1 MMKDNKILKAS
12 RSKHKQIYIRKQK
25 LECNYTLAT
34 THSQDSTE
42 ESVLTKAESQ
52 KKKRERKKHGSKE
65 SGFYFQSKRKMKEIL
80 RTPRRQ
86 IKGIPRMIIK
96 GSCS

>member
-52 KKKRERKKHGSKE
+52 KKKKREKE
-65 SGFYFQSKRKMKEIL
+65 TWVQRIRIL
-80 RTPRRQ
+80 FSIQEKDEGNTQ
-86 IKGIPRMIIK
+86 N
-96 GSCS
+96 S

>member
-25 LECNYTLAT
+25 LECNYPLST

-42 ESVLTKAESQ
+42 ESVLTKVESQ
-52 KKKRERKKHGSKE
+52 KKERERNMGPKNQDSI
-65 SGFYFQSKRKMKEIL
+65 FN
-80 RTPRRQ
+80 PRER
-86 IKGIPRMIIK
+86 
-96 GSCS
+96 

>member
-25 LECNYTLAT
+25 LECNYPLST

-42 ESVLTKAESQ
+42 ESVLTKVESQ
-52 KKKRERKKHGSKE
+52 KKRERKKHGPKE

-86 IKGIPRMIIK
+86 MKGISRMIIK
-96 GSCS
+96 

>member
-34 THSQDSTE
+34 THSQESTE
-42 ESVLTKAESQ
+42 ESVLTKVETQ
-52 KKKRERKKHGSKE
+52 KKKREKE
-65 SGFYFQSKRKMKEIL
+65 
-80 RTPRRQ
+80 T
-86 IKGIPRMIIK
+86 
-96 GSCS
+96 

>member
-52 KKKRERKKHGSKE
+52 KKKERERNMGPKNQDSI
-65 SGFYFQSKRKMKEIL
+65 FN
-80 RTPRRQ
+80 PRER
-86 IKGIPRMIIK
+86 
-96 GSCS
+96 